1 MRDMRDALIWDG
13 VGRALSRGSWDYW
26 RTGTVGDTGTGHR
39 RGAKRGHRVLQGC
52 WKRSIGPDV
61 ELAMLGV
68 KTGSW
73 VGNWEMASVGPHR
86 GRNRYRDS
94 ILVGG
99 SMRDDWRTEERPRSG
114 SEELQQCSRWQ
125 AGG

>member
-61 ELAMLGV
+61 ELSMQLVADWGMTGGGKDVGV
-68 KTGSW
+68 S
-73 VGNWEMASVGPHR
+73 SDH
-86 GRNRYRDS
+86 
-94 ILVGG
+94 VGG
-99 SMRDDWRTEERPRSG
+99 SGLHNLAADNSVVGVLLDHRGVSGVGLVGLTSDD
-114 SEELQQCSRWQ
+114 
-125 AGG
+125 

>member
-1 MRDMRDALIWDG
+1 MIMRDMRDALIWDG

-61 ELAMLGV
+61 ELSMQLVVKNWKLG
-68 KTGSW
+68 W
-73 VGNWEMASVGPHR
+73 ELGNGECWSSQGEKQIQG
-86 GRNRYRDS
+86 
-94 ILVGG
+94 
-99 SMRDDWRTEERPRSG
+99 
-114 SEELQQCSRWQ
+114 
-125 AGG
+125 

>member
-1 MRDMRDALIWDG
+1 MRYEYDHVIMRDMRDALIWDG

-61 ELAMLGV
+61 ELSMQLVVKNWKLG
-68 KTGSW
+68 W
-73 VGNWEMASVGPHR
+73 ELGNGECWSSQGEKQIQG
-86 GRNRYRDS
+86 
-94 ILVGG
+94 
-99 SMRDDWRTEERPRSG
+99 
-114 SEELQQCSRWQ
+114 
-125 AGG
+125 